1 MPSKII
7 NEIDSN
13 HDYKVFDR
21 RCESVVLP
29 LWSLDQKQVPE
40 NVLARADFGVHLR
53 PTERDPPRTHPLGHI
68 HFHWSLRKPVLGTS
82 WLDSTQFS

>member
-13 HDYKVFDR
+13 HDYKVFDW

-40 NVLARADFGVHLR
+40 NALARADFGVHLR
-53 PTERDPPRTHPLGHI
+53 STE
-68 HFHWSLRKPVLGTS
+68 
-82 WLDSTQFS
+82 